1 MIGRLTGK
9 LLAKEPPLLWLDVNG
24 VGYELE
30 APLSTFFGLPE
41 AGANLT
47 LHTHLTVREDAHI
60 LFAFGSPAEK
70 SLFRELIKISGI
82 GPKSA
87 LTILSGVSVPEFW
100 ETIRAEDAGRLT
112 RLPGIGK
119 KTAERLVIE
128 LKDKAGRIAQVVAAG
143 GRGTPESALQ
153 QAISALVNLGY
164 KPAEAE
170 RLVRAA
176 HHDGKP
182 AEQVIRDALKSA
194 VRPSTPRPTD
204 ARSGQSDE

>member
-30 APLSTFFGLPE
+30 APLSTFFDLPE
-41 AGANLT
+41 VGAPLT

-87 LTILSGVSVPEFW
+87 LTVLSGVSVPEFW
-100 ETIRAEDAGRLT
+100 ETIRAEDVAKLT

-128 LKDKAGRIAQVVAAG
+128 LKDKAGRIASSAAG
-143 GRGTPESALQ
+143 ARAIPESALQ

-170 RLVRAA
+170 RLCRSA
-176 HHDGKP
+176 HEEGKP

-194 VRPSTPRPTD
+194 VRK
-204 ARSGQSDE
+204 

>member
-9 LLAKEPPLLWLDVNG
+9 LLAKEPPLLWLDVMG

-30 APLSTFFGLPE
+30 APLSTFFNLPE
-41 AGANLT
+41 AGASLT

-60 LFAFGSPAEK
+60 LFAFGSAAEK
-70 SLFRELIKISGI
+70 SLFRELIKVSGI

-87 LTILSGVSVPEFW
+87 LTVLSGISVQDFW
-100 ETIRAEDAGRLT
+100 ETIRAEDAAKLT

-128 LKDKAGRIAQVVAAG
+128 LKDKAGKLAGAG
-143 GRGTPESALQ
+143 GRPIPETALQ
-153 QAISALVNLGY
+153 QAVSALLNLGY
-164 KPAEAE
+164 KLAEAE
-170 RLVRAA
+170 RLCRAA
-176 HHDGKP
+176 YEEGKP

-194 VRPSTPRPTD
+194 VRK
-204 ARSGQSDE
+204 

>member
-30 APLSTFFGLPE
+30 APLSTFFSLPE
-41 AGANLT
+41 AGAPLT

-60 LFAFGSPAEK
+60 LFAFGTPAEK

-87 LTILSGVSVPEFW
+87 LTVLSGVSVAEFW
-100 ETIRAEDAGRLT
+100 ETVRAEDAVKLT

-119 KTAERLVIE
+119 KTAERIVIE
-128 LKDKAGRIAQVVAAG
+128 LKDKAGKLVSLVAAG
-143 GRGTPESALQ
+143 ARAVPESALQ

-164 KPAEAE
+164 KPVEAE
-170 RLVRAA
+170 RLSRAA
-176 HHDGKP
+176 HADGKP

-194 VRPSTPRPTD
+194 VRR
-204 ARSGQSDE
+204 